1 MWSYGQAT
9 IDVTG
14 SATWVVADSN
24 LSDELTP
31 SSVAMVA
38 APGRIVPLRQ
48 GNISIH
54 VRSPTVQVA
63 HVVAPH
69 TYAVDPAAPA
79 IALAPDLSGFVFEV
93 DGFTLI
99 PDVRVEI
106 VDGGIDTGKY
116 DQTRVNG
123 AYFLEHLRMG
133 VPLTVRA
140 SKPGYVAST
149 QTHPGIVDDSSGYPE
164 PNFLHFRLARVLG
177 S

>member
-9 IDVTG
+9 IDVTD
-14 SATWVVADSN
+14 SATWMVADSN
-24 LSDELTP
+24 LSDGLPP

-48 GNISIH
+48 GNIAIH
-54 VRSPTVQVA
+54 VRSPTVLGQ
-63 HVVAPH
+63 VVAPH
-69 TYAVDPAAPA
+69 TYAVDPAARA
-79 IALAPDLSGFVFEV
+79 IALAPNLFGFVFEE
-93 DGFTLI
+93 DGFTVI
-99 PDVRVEI
+99 SNVRVEI

-123 AYFLEHLRMG
+123 AYFIEHLRMG
-133 VPLTVRA
+133 APLTVRA

-164 PNFLHFRLARVLG
+164 PNSLHFRLARV
-177 S
+177 SSS

>member
-1 MWSYGQAT
+1 MSSRRT
-9 IDVTG
+9 R
-14 SATWVVADSN
+14 
-24 LSDELTP
+24 TP
-31 SSVAMVA
+31 SI
-38 APGRIVPLRQ
+38 PQRQ
-48 GNISIH
+48 LLPSRPICL
-54 VRSPTVQVA
+54 
-63 HVVAPH
+63 
-69 TYAVDPAAPA
+69 
-79 IALAPDLSGFVFEV
+79 ALSSRG

-123 AYFLEHLRMG
+123 AYLLEHLRMG

-164 PNFLHFRLARVLG
+164 PNSLHFRLARVAG